1 MHLRS
6 LSPRGDEPLPRGF
19 PFDLPLI
26 QNLGHIDFAAPVTF
40 FVGENGSGKSTLLEA
55 LAIACELPSWGSDD
69 AERDESLGFARALAE
84 HLRLSWKRKTRRGF
98 WMRAEDFLGGQRRS
112 NALRAELS
120 AQVARYDAELDVN
133 PDDFGLQKARGY
145 IQGQVS
151 AIERSYGADAEAR
164 SHGEAFLHVFE
175 QRLCA
180 NGLFI
185 LDEPETPL
193 SPLRQLAFLAMMK
206 DAVMHDGQFIIATH
220 SPILMAF
227 EDAQIWNFDEPPP
240 RVVSWDETEHVK
252 LTKAFLNAPQ
262 NFLRRL

>member
-6 LSPRGDEPLPRGF
+6 LSPRVDEPLPRGF

-26 QNLGHIDFAAPVTF
+26 RNLERIEFVAPVTF
-40 FVGENGSGKSTLLEA
+40 FVGENGTGKSTLLEA

-69 AERDESLGFARALAE
+69 AERDESLSFARALAE
-84 HLRLSWKRKTRRGF
+84 HLRLSWSRKTRRGF

-112 NALRAELS
+112 NDLRTDLS
-120 AQVARYDAELDVN
+120 AQVARYDAELDAN
-133 PDDFGLQKARGY
+133 PDDFGLQKARGF

-151 AIERSYGADAEAR
+151 ALERSYGADAEAR
-164 SHGEAFLHVFE
+164 SHGEAFLNVFE

-180 NGLFI
+180 KGLFI

-193 SPLRQLAFLAMMK
+193 SPLRQLAFLTLMK
-206 DAVMHDGQFIIATH
+206 NAVAHGGQFVIATH

-227 EDAQIWNFDEPPP
+227 PDAQIWSFDQIPP
-240 RVVSWDETEHVK
+240 RTVSWDETEHVK
-252 LTKAFLNAPQ
+252 LTRAFLNAPDQ
-262 NFLRRL
+262 FLRRL